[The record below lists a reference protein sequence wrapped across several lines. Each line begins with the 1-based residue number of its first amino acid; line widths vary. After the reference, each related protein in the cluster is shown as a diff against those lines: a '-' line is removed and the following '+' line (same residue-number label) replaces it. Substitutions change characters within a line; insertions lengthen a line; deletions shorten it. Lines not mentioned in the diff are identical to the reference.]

1 VATGIGGNYGLAL
14 LANGTVSG
22 WGISAS
28 ANSFGELGDGT
39 TVNHTSPAP
48 VHTLSGITQIAG
60 GGSHALAIGAGGSV
74 WAWGDNANGQ
84 LGDGSTTT
92 RLTPV
97 QVPGLT
103 GITQVS
109 GGELYSL
116 ALRSDGTVWAWG
128 DNVSGE
134 LGDGT
139 TTQHH
144 SPERVP
150 GLTGIT
156 QISAGN
162 SSSFAVR
169 SDGTLFAWG
178 NNNAGQLGDGSTA
191 AHHSPEQVTGLT
203 GVVQVSTGLDH
214 TLAITGANHVVWGWG
229 DNSAGEVGD
238 GSKTTRLRPGLLSLS
253 GVSQVDAG
261 VFESAAVRSDGTLL
275 TWGDQVLAPA
285 AVSSLIGVTRV
296 SLGDAIDLVIGQ
308 SAFVAVPDLRGDS
321 TAQASATLQAAG
333 LVLGSVSSAVDNTC
347 NNINRVLS
355 QSPAAGTTQ
364 HVGSAVSITLG
375 SRPKTPCP

>member
-1 VATGIGGNYGLAL
+1 
-14 LANGTVSG
+14 
-22 WGISAS
+22 
-28 ANSFGELGDGT
+28 
-39 TVNHTSPAP
+39 
-48 VHTLSGITQIAG
+48 
-60 GGSHALAIGAGGSV
+60 
-74 WAWGDNANGQ
+74 
-84 LGDGSTTT
+84 
-92 RLTPV
+92 
-97 QVPGLT
+97 
-103 GITQVS
+103 
-109 GGELYSL
+109 
-116 ALRSDGTVWAWG
+116 
-128 DNVSGE
+128 
-134 LGDGT
+134 
-139 TTQHH
+139 
-144 SPERVP
+144 
-150 GLTGIT
+150 
-156 QISAGN
+156 
-162 SSSFAVR
+162 
-169 SDGTLFAWG
+169 
-178 NNNAGQLGDGSTA
+178 
-191 AHHSPEQVTGLT
+191 VTGLT

-285 AVSSLIGVTRV
+285 AVSSLTGVTRV

>member
-1 VATGIGGNYGLAL
+1 
-14 LANGTVSG
+14 
-22 WGISAS
+22 
-28 ANSFGELGDGT
+28 
-39 TVNHTSPAP
+39 
-48 VHTLSGITQIAG
+48 
-60 GGSHALAIGAGGSV
+60 
-74 WAWGDNANGQ
+74 
-84 LGDGSTTT
+84 
-92 RLTPV
+92 V

-109 GGELYSL
+109 GGEIYSL

-128 DNVSGE
+128 DNISGE

-144 SPERVP
+144 NPEQVP
-150 GLTGIT
+150 GLSGIT

-191 AHHSPEQVTGLT
+191 SRSTPEQVTGLT
-203 GVVQVSTGLDH
+203 GVVQVAAGLDH
-214 TLAITGANHVVWGWG
+214 TLAITGANHAVWGWG

-238 GSKTTRLRPGLLSLS
+238 GSKTPRTRPVALSLS
-253 GVSQVDAG
+253 GASQVDAG

-275 TWGDQVLAPA
+275 TWGDQILTPA
-285 AVSSLIGVTRV
+285 AVSSLTGVTRV
-296 SLGDAIDLVIGQ
+296 SLGDAIDLVIGLP
-308 SAFVAVPDLRGDS
+308 AFVAVPDLHGDS

-347 NNINRVLS
+347 NNIGTVLR